1 MLRYDT
7 TPIMAKKTDEGFI
20 LDKPII
26 GRTGLL
32 RYKNADGSDRWEYR
46 PPDEAFN
53 ADSLASI
60 RGKPITIKHV
70 AMANADNAS
79 TLPIVGSVLS
89 DGFRDGENIRADVS
103 IFSLPNADRELSCGY
118 SLDLDETPGT
128 TPDGK
133 HYDAVQR
140 NIKYNHLAIVPRGR
154 AGNARLNMDGD
165 QMVNEDEYNDDA
177 GISTEERK
185 KLPNTVF
192 GLPDKMA
199 YPMPDRKHAGNAK
212 ARAAQQLKAGN
223 LTQAEYDKIVQMA
236 DKILNTKDR
245 SDNMGKIRLDSGLE
259 YDCAPEVKVSYEK
272 LRADQADNQKK
283 IDTLQG
289 KFDAAE
295 TIAKKAK
302 EDADKA
308 KEEMTKNFDSAVK
321 SRVTML
327 AVAKE
332 HKIDKADEL
341 TDKDI
346 KIQIIKKV
354 NGDSFDIKDKSDE
367 YIDGVF
373 DMCRESKVKT
383 DKAAADVRKKI
394 NGDGENDD
402 AADKNP
408 IDAMIEAQEKLRAD
422 EAAAWK
428 GGK

>member
-7 TPIMAKKTDEGFI
+7 TPIKAKKTDEGFI

-32 RYKNADGSDRWEYR
+32 RYQNADGSDRWEYR
-46 PPDEAFN
+46 PPEEAFN

-79 TLPIVGSVLS
+79 SLPIVGSVLS
-89 DGFRDGENIRADVS
+89 NGFQDGNNIRADVS

-140 NIKYNHLAIVPRGR
+140 NIKYNHLAIVPKGR

-177 GISTEERK
+177 GLTTEQRK
-185 KLPNTVF
+185 KLPKTVF

-199 YPMPDRKHAGNAK
+199 YPMPDREHAGNAK
-212 ARAAQQLKAGN
+212 ARAAQQLKAGG

-259 YDCAPEVKVSYEK
+259 YECAPEVKVAYEQ
-272 LRADQADNQKK
+272 LRADQADKQKQ

-295 TIAKKAK
+295 QIAKKAK
-302 EDADKA
+302 EDADKQ
-308 KEEMTKNFDSAVK
+308 KEEMAKNFDSAVK

-346 KIQIIKKV
+346 KIKIIKKV
-354 NGDSFDIKDKSDE
+354 NGDSFDIEGKSDE

-383 DKAAADVRKKI
+383 DKAAEEVRKTI
-394 NGDGENDD
+394 NGD
-402 AADKNP
+402 ADKT
-408 IDAMIEAQEKLRAD
+408 DASPKDATDAYIEAQEKLRAD
-422 EAAAWK
+422 EANAWK

>member
-7 TPIMAKKTDEGFI
+7 TPIKAKKTDEGFI

-32 RYKNADGSDRWEYR
+32 RYQNADGSDRWEYR
-46 PPDEAFN
+46 PPEEAFN

-79 TLPIVGSVLS
+79 SLPIVGSVLS
-89 DGFRDGENIRADVS
+89 NGFQDGNNIRADVS

-140 NIKYNHLAIVPRGR
+140 NIKYNHLAIVPKGR

-177 GISTEERK
+177 GLTTEQRK
-185 KLPNTVF
+185 KLPKTVF

-199 YPMPDRKHAGNAK
+199 YPMPDREHAGNAK
-212 ARAAQQLKAGN
+212 ARAAQQLKAGG

-259 YDCAPEVKVSYEK
+259 YECAPEVKVAYEQ
-272 LRADQADNQKK
+272 LRADQADKQKQ

-295 TIAKKAK
+295 QIAKKAK
-302 EDADKA
+302 EDADKQ

-346 KIQIIKKV
+346 KIKIIKKV
-354 NGDSFDIKDKSDE
+354 NGDSFDVEGKSDE

-383 DKAAADVRKKI
+383 DKAAEEVRKTI
-394 NGDGENDD
+394 NGD
-402 AADKNP
+402 ADKTDTSP
-408 IDAMIEAQEKLRAD
+408 KDATDAYIEAQEKLRAD
-422 EAAAWK
+422 EANAWK